1 MTITTNPFYSKY
13 GFNSPGFSVD
23 SDGNITV
30 KSITSE
36 VPIVDNNAGG
46 AEQTFEVRDS
56 GGSFEIDGTAQNP
69 KITLTKTKTY
79 EFDIVLTGAFTWSIR
94 TSQGNDYETGVTFV
108 DANGNTLTGTSA
120 HNNAEGTMT
129 WVIPSNA
136 PSGMYYSNVDGSVT
150 GEIELLEPE
159 ITGEGNFTQLLVT
172 GQTELR
178 GLTTVNARMDISGIL
193 NADNTTQ
200 STLPTNGALIVD
212 GGVGI
217 VKNLNVG
224 GDFKSIGDITGDNI
238 YGTTIQ
244 SNSIGAPD
252 DGSSSSNLIV
262 SATGYISLRIGN
274 DSNTY
279 TYTPTNADYN
289 PATGVMVLTIG
300 THSLT
305 TNHAIRLAAGSL
317 VFTCAKDGNATTHAY
332 PRASG
337 VPNGLVGTDNYYNK
351 PIPITA
357 VTNTTITV
365 NVGISNDKSAH
376 TFVSAS
382 ADAVTASQK
391 EIKITSA
398 GLQADIVNST
408 INGTTIGSTTPAQGV
423 FTDVTINNAP
433 TKDNSATR
441 KDYVLATATA
451 LAVAFGL

>member
-178 GLTTVNARMDISGIL
+178 GLTTVNARMDISGI
-193 NADNTTQ
+193 
-200 STLPTNGALIVD
+200 
-212 GGVGI
+212 
-217 VKNLNVG
+217 
-224 GDFKSIGDITGDNI
+224 
-238 YGTTIQ
+238 
-244 SNSIGAPD
+244 
-252 DGSSSSNLIV
+252 
-262 SATGYISLRIGN
+262 
-274 DSNTY
+274 
-279 TYTPTNADYN
+279 
-289 PATGVMVLTIG
+289 
-300 THSLT
+300 
-305 TNHAIRLAAGSL
+305 
-317 VFTCAKDGNATTHAY
+317 
-332 PRASG
+332 
-337 VPNGLVGTDNYYNK
+337 
-351 PIPITA
+351 
-357 VTNTTITV
+357 
-365 NVGISNDKSAH
+365 
-376 TFVSAS
+376 
-382 ADAVTASQK
+382 
-391 EIKITSA
+391 
-398 GLQADIVNST
+398 
-408 INGTTIGSTTPAQGV
+408 
-423 FTDVTINNAP
+423 
-433 TKDNSATR
+433 
-441 KDYVLATATA
+441 
-451 LAVAFGL
+451 